1 VAAAMRKPE
10 TPELEIRCIAKSE
23 LIKNR

>member
-1 VAAAMRKPE
+1 VLTPVRKAE
-10 TPELEIRCIAKSE
+10 TAQFEIRCIAKSK